1 VRFAAASLLAG
12 IFLATLVVITPGVAR
27 ARAVVPA
34 DVAISLHEVGP
45 RVTEVTVGVAEGA
58 DVPAVLA
65 AVRRIGLVS
74 EEPLVRAGIF
84 RVRPGLQGA
93 GHLADD
99 LRVLPGV
106 AWVEGPHMVRAL
118 EAPNDPRFWEQYA
131 FSMMQVARA
140 WETSPGSAEV
150 TVAVVDSGVG
160 PHADLEG
167 RVLPGRSFVVGRS
180 QEDTADRN
188 GHGTAMAGIIAAN
201 VHNHLGTAGVA
212 QRVRILPVTVL
223 DELGLG
229 TDQDAA
235 QGIAWAVDQ
244 GADVINVSLG
254 GQWPSEA
261 MEAAVRYARDNGVV
275 VVAAVGNDGPGVAVR
290 YPAAYPEVIAVGA
303 VDRTG
308 SHLDL
313 SNTGPEVD
321 VAAPG
326 ASILAPDLPYRGI
339 PGLDYSAFSGTSFS
353 TAHAA
358 GLAALLLSFSP
369 GLSPAE
375 VQRLLEAGAVD
386 VGPPGRDDQ
395 TGAGR
400 IDAARS
406 LAAARGQTAL
416 PGDVTAPRQALT
428 VTAEVPPGA
437 RDSVQLVVGLFADD
451 DRVRVQVRR
460 TTTRPARTSDEGE
473 LVADVP
479 VTTSAVLLPVE
490 DPAPPWAAVP
500 TATVAYYTA
509 FVCDVAGNWS
519 NPAWVCARAFGAAP
533 PPVPEPES
541 AFSDVPSDHPYA
553 RAIGVL
559 LAQGIVSGFS
569 SGTFG
574 PDLPVSRAQFAKMVV
589 LALDIHPPDQGVGL
603 PATFADVP
611 AADGYPFVYVEAAAG
626 RDIVRGSGAG
636 PDGPVLFRPD
646 GSVTRVQLAQM
657 LARAGG
663 DELDLPPR
671 GIVEPFYDLPAYAEA
686 EVSSVWEMGIAKG
699 RGATFFDPWKSATR
713 GQVAEMLYRLE
724 KVLASRP

>member
-1 VRFAAASLLAG
+1 MRLAAVSLLAG
-12 IFLATLVVITPGVAR
+12 ILLATMVAVIPGVAH
-27 ARAVVPA
+27 ARVAGPV
-34 DVAISLHEVGP
+34 DVANGLHEAGAGGAD
-45 RVTEVTVGVAEGA
+45 VTVGVAEGA

-65 AVRRIGLVS
+65 AVRRLGLVS
-74 EEPLVRAGIF
+74 EEPLARAGIF
-84 RVRPGLQGA
+84 RVRAGLG
-93 GHLADD
+93 GSGRLADD
-99 LRVLPGV
+99 LRGLPGV
-106 AWVEGPHMVRAL
+106 AWVEGPHTVRAL

-131 FSMMQVARA
+131 LGVMQVARA

-150 TVAVVDSGVG
+150 IVAVVDSGVG

-188 GHGTAMAGIIAAN
+188 GHGTALAGIIAGN
-201 VHNHLGTAGVA
+201 VHDHLGTAGVA
-212 QRVRILPVTVL
+212 QRVRILPVAVL
-223 DELGLG
+223 DDEGLG

-261 MEAAVRYARDNGVV
+261 MKAAVRYAWDSGVV
-275 VVAAVGNDGPGVAVR
+275 VVAAVGNDGPGTAVR
-290 YPAAYPEVIAVGA
+290 YPAAYPEVIAVAA
-303 VDRTG
+303 VDRSG
-308 SHLDL
+308 AHLDL

-321 VAAPG
+321 ISAPG
-326 ASILAPDLPYRGI
+326 ASILAPDLPYGGI
-339 PGLDYSAFSGTSFS
+339 PGLDYRLFSGTSFS
-353 TAHAA
+353 TAHVA
-358 GLAALLLSFSP
+358 GVAALLLSFAP
-369 GLSPAE
+369 GLAPAD

-406 LAAARGQTAL
+406 LAAAQGQTAL
-416 PGDVTAPRQALT
+416 PGDVTAPRQALV
-428 VTAEVPPGA
+428 VTAEVPHVLGERVRLA
-437 RDSVQLVVGLFADD
+437 VGLFVDE
-451 DRVRVQVRR
+451 DRARVQVRR
-460 TTTRPARTSDEGE
+460 TTTRPARTPDEGE

-479 VTTSAVLLPVE
+479 VTTSEVLLPVE
-490 DPAPPWAAVP
+490 DPAPPWAADP
-500 TATVAYYTA
+500 AATVAYYTA
-509 FVCDVAGNWS
+509 FAGDVAGNWS
-519 NPAWVCARAFGAAP
+519 NPVWVCARAFGAAP
-533 PPVPEPES
+533 PPAPEPES
-541 AFSDVPSDHPYA
+541 WFPDVPLAHPYA

-559 LAQGIVSGFS
+559 LAQGVVSGFS

-574 PDLPVSRAQFAKMVV
+574 PDLPVTRAQFAKMVV
-589 LALDIHPPDQGVGL
+589 LALGIHPADQGAGL

-636 PDGPVLFRPD
+636 SDGTVLFGPD
-646 GSVTRVQLAQM
+646 RSVTRVQLAQM

-663 DELDLPPR
+663 EKLDLPPL
-671 GIVEPFYDLPAYAEA
+671 GIVEPFYDLPAYAED

-699 RGATFFDPWKSATR
+699 RSATFFDPWKPATR

-724 KVLASRP
+724 MVLADRP